1 MERIGLAPGA
11 QIGGYTVVAPL
22 GSGGM
27 GTVYRAV
34 DDGGTAVALKLLHPQ
49 IGADA
54 QGRDRLRREVLA
66 LQRLRHRS
74 VASVL
79 DAEADS
85 TEAFIVTELV
95 AGANLEDHV
104 REHGPFGPDDL
115 RDLARDLTDALT
127 AVHTAGVVHRDLK
140 PTNVV
145 VGEDGPVLIDFG
157 IAQAA
162 GDRSA
167 QVTTAG
173 LVVGT
178 PGYLAPELLDGAEPS
193 PETDLWGLAA
203 VLAFAA
209 TGRPP
214 FGTRPLQTVLARARA
229 GDADLTGLGPLT
241 SDALRRALD
250 PDPAARLDAD
260 DLVAALAVAA
270 VDGDPVETGPG
281 GAVVA
286 DAAVPAAVA
295 ATVALASTGAGA
307 RADDE
312 DDDDASDE
320 SASDESASDESA
332 PDESAPDGSDADDD
346 VRADSDDDVP
356 ADSDDTHPD
365 DEGRDDQPPPE
376 ASAANEADPADEE
389 SDDDA
394 VADDADDDTDEDEE
408 DEEGED
414 EDDDSSD
421 DGSSDDDER
430 DATSTVALTATA
442 LADAGPANP
451 GKEPGTVVIDT
462 RSLPVQDGHTRV
474 LPAGDPTTV
483 LPAGPSA
490 TSAGPAADDRAGATS
505 GNTLDRS
512 VRDGSGRDATVF
524 ENPDLD
530 ELDDLA
536 LDPRYGQ
543 HLADDAFDRGGPQVW
558 HSRDGEADPEAQEG
572 VDWIEDDLD
581 ASEVVPDGSGYV
593 RPPARR
599 RWGSLLALAALVGA
613 LGALAPVVTVGVLVV
628 LLVLVRTAGTAVEAM
643 YGRREQR
650 GVRAS
655 DVPRTVVATPWYL
668 VRAVVALVPSLVVA
682 SCVTVLVGGV
692 VAWLVDNGTWTIG
705 DLRSGDPVDG
715 GTAALVVASAVL
727 LWLVVAWWGPLS
739 RMTRTGARR
748 VLAVVAPGRLGAA
761 VLVVACVLAA
771 VVVASLVSNGAGTV
785 WSPAPTPTVP

>member
-281 GAVVA
+281 GAVVE
-286 DAAVPAAVA
+286 DAAVA
-295 ATVALASTGAGA
+295 ATVALGSAGAGA
-307 RADDE
+307 PADDE
-312 DDDDASDE
+312 DGD
-320 SASDESASDESA
+320 A
-332 PDESAPDGSDADDD
+332 PDEPAPDESDADDD
-346 VRADSDDDVP
+346 VP
-356 ADSDDTHPD
+356 ADPDDTHPD
-365 DEGRDDQPPPE
+365 DEGRDDQPAPQ

-389 SDDDA
+389 SDGDA
-394 VADDADDDTDEDEE
+394 VADDENAVAADDGVDDRDGDEHDVDEDADEADTDEE
-408 DEEGED
+408 DEG
-414 EDDDSSD
+414 EDDD
-421 DGSSDDDER
+421 SSDDDER

-512 VRDGSGRDATVF
+512 VRDGSERDATVF

-543 HLADDAFDRGGPQVW
+543 HLADDGFDRGGPQAW
-558 HSRDGEADPEAQEG
+558 QSRDGEADGEAQEG

-581 ASEVVPDGSGYV
+581 ASEVVPDGSGYE

-771 VVVASLVSNGAGTV
+771 VVVASLVSNGAGIV